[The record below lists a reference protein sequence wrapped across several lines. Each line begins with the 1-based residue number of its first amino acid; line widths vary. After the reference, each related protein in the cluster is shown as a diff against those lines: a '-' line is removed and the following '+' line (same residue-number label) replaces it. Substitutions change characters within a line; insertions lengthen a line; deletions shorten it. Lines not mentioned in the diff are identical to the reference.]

1 VLLVD
6 VHLDVAAGESGH
18 LVHVIFDDE
27 AMSRRREST
36 CSITVVVVISHSV
49 LSAGASV
56 GPGNPSY
63 LKYKPSLITTV
74 TCTCWMS
81 LRAHILPVCA
91 NTVARVAFQAEQEL
105 VENHMAYLSQSRV
118 GL

>member
-1 VLLVD
+1 MLLVD
-6 VHLDVAAGESGH
+6 VHLDIATGESGR

-36 CSITVVVVISHSV
+36 CSITVLVVISHPV

-63 LKYKPSLITTV
+63 LKYKSSLITTV
-74 TCTCWMS
+74 TRTCWTV
-81 LRAHILPVCA
+81 LRVHIPPA
-91 NTVARVAFQAEQEL
+91 
-105 VENHMAYLSQSRV
+105 
-118 GL
+118 G